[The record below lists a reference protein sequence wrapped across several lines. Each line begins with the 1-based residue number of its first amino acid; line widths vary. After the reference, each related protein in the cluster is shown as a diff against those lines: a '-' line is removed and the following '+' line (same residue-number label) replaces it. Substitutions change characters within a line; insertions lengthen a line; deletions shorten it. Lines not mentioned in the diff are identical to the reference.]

1 MSLIIKRIN
10 AITPIHLAL
19 LKEADPDE
27 HMINSYISRAFLFEC
42 LYNNKIV
49 GILALGKINQDSLE
63 ILNISVSD
71 THQNKGIGSSLLD
84 FADVFAK
91 KNYYVIL
98 EVCTGSTSIW
108 QLYFYQKHGFRIIS
122 VQPDYFIIHY
132 KKPIYEHGIQLKD
145 RLRLQ
150 KKL

>member
-122 VQPDYFIIHY
+122 VQPDYFITHY